1 MATDNKHSNARFSW
15 SGSIPHSLPT
25 TNLADFTNTLTKST
39 TKVTDKL
46 FPEWNDQADSAFQ
59 GVKKLVPSVDCLTTI
74 DHEHP
79 GDNKI
84 FLHTD
89 ASDFCT
95 SAMLTFGPEPSL
107 ARPAAFD
114 SKPFERASTQLQCVR

>member
-84 FLHTD
+84 FLHI
-89 ASDFCT
+89 
-95 SAMLTFGPEPSL
+95 LSL
-107 ARPAAFD
+107 KIQLIKLLGKVFD
-114 SKPFERASTQLQCVR
+114 EYELKQLLKVEVLNEVAL